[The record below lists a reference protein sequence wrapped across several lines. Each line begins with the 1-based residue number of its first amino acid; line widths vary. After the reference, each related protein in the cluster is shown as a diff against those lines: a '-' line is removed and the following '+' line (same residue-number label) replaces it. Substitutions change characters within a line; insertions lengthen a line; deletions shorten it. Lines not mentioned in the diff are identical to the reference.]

1 MERLA
6 GEPLVLVPHAV
17 EPLLYR
23 YLVSDVLGR
32 SRVAPSVVLEATT
45 LESACSAV
53 AARLGVAFVA
63 EALTQ
68 VLALPGVV
76 YRPFAPPAPLS
87 KLGVAWRQDAT
98 SNTVRWFLEVLD
110 ELAAGAVDQGR
121 APAGPGGQR
130 RSGDMSM
137 HAGIVLAAGAGTRV
151 GNSRNKVYLPLG
163 GRRIVTWSLE
173 LFRQVPSIGR
183 LVLVVRD
190 NDRELVGEI
199 LDREFPDVPVDVVT
213 GGETRHESEYR
224 ALLHLADD
232 IRRGEIDI
240 VLVHDAARPLTPV
253 RVVEE
258 VLATAMRTGGAIPAL
273 PLEDVA
279 GVDEAGRISESDRT
293 DLIRVQTPQAFRSS
307 QLLAAYEAAASDGFA
322 GTDTASCVERYE
334 GVAVHVVAGDPRNLK
349 VTYADDLFM
358 AELMLAAS
366 GYKR

>member
-1 MERLA
+1 M
-6 GEPLVLVPHAV
+6 
-17 EPLLYR
+17 
-23 YLVSDVLGR
+23 
-32 SRVAPSVVLEATT
+32 T
-45 LESACSAV
+45 
-53 AARLGVAFVA
+53 
-63 EALTQ
+63 
-68 VLALPGVV
+68 
-76 YRPFAPPAPLS
+76 
-87 KLGVAWRQDAT
+87 
-98 SNTVRWFLEVLD
+98 
-110 ELAAGAVDQGR
+110 
-121 APAGPGGQR
+121 
-130 RSGDMSM
+130 M

-163 GRRIVTWSLE
+163 GRRIVIWSLE
-173 LFRQVPSIGR
+173 LFRQVPGIGR

-213 GGETRHESEYR
+213 GVDTRHESEYR

-232 IRRGEIDI
+232 IRLGEIDI

-293 DLIRVQTPQAFRSS
+293 DLIRVQTPQAFRST
-307 QLLAAYEAAASDGFA
+307 QLLAAYEAAAVDGFA
-322 GTDTASCVERYE
+322 GTDTASCVERYQ
-334 GVAVHVVAGDPRNLK
+334 GVAVQVVAGDPRNLK

>member
-1 MERLA
+1 M
-6 GEPLVLVPHAV
+6 
-17 EPLLYR
+17 
-23 YLVSDVLGR
+23 
-32 SRVAPSVVLEATT
+32 T
-45 LESACSAV
+45 
-53 AARLGVAFVA
+53 
-63 EALTQ
+63 
-68 VLALPGVV
+68 
-76 YRPFAPPAPLS
+76 
-87 KLGVAWRQDAT
+87 
-98 SNTVRWFLEVLD
+98 
-110 ELAAGAVDQGR
+110 
-121 APAGPGGQR
+121 
-130 RSGDMSM
+130 M

-173 LFRQVPSIGR
+173 LFRQVPGIGR

-213 GGETRHESEYR
+213 GGDTRHESEYR

-232 IRRGEIDI
+232 IRLGEIDI

-293 DLIRVQTPQAFRSS
+293 DLIRVQTPQAFRST
-307 QLLAAYEAAASDGFA
+307 QLLAAYEAAAVDGFA
-322 GTDTASCVERYE
+322 GTDTASCVERYQ
-334 GVAVHVVAGDPRNLK
+334 GVAVQVVAGDPRNLK

-366 GYKR
+366 GYRR